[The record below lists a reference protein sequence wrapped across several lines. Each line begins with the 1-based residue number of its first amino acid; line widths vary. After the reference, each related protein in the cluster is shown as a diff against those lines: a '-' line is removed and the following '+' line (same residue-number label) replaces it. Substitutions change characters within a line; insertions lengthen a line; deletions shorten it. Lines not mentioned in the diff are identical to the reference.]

1 MRRPR
6 ILATALAALAILLP
20 VTACGSSSPS
30 SSGEGGAEPAK
41 VRFGY
46 IADFSGA
53 AVLAAADKHGLW
65 AKHGLEPE
73 LKVFTNGPLQI
84 QALGSGDIDFGYIG
98 SGATWLP
105 ASGKA
110 KIIAPNMLG
119 MADRVIVHPGSGISS
134 VADLKGKKIGVPE
147 GTSGDMI
154 LELALKKAGLTG
166 KDVQKVNMDP
176 STVVTAFSGKQI
188 DAAAIWYPLIDTIKK
203 NVPDLVELTKSE
215 DYYPEL
221 SFPSSFVARNEL
233 VAEDAATVTKVLR
246 VLQEGNDW
254 VAGNT
259 AEAETL
265 TATFLKA
272 PAEQFKGASS
282 VTKILPTAELRQLA
296 QDGSAAGWY
305 KGLADI
311 FVTMGKLTE
320 SPDPAT
326 YFTADLY
333 ASAGAS

>member
-6 ILATALAALAILLP
+6 RLVAALTAALALLLP
-20 VTACGSSSPS
+20 VTACGSSDD
-30 SSGEGGAEPAK
+30 GTGAKK
-41 VRFGY
+41 VQFGY

-53 AVLAAADKHGLW
+53 AVLAAADKQGLW
-65 AKHGLEPE
+65 AKHGLEPD

-84 QALGSGDIDFGYIG
+84 QALGSGDLDFGYIG
-98 SGATWLP
+98 SGAAWLP

-110 KIIAPNMLG
+110 TIIAPNMLG
-119 MADRVIVHPGSGISS
+119 QADRIITHAGSGITS
-134 VADLKGKKIGVPE
+134 VAGLKGKKIGVPE

-154 LELALKKAGLTG
+154 LQLALKQAGLTP
-166 KDVQKVNMDP
+166 KDVEKINMDP
-176 STVVTAFSGKQI
+176 STVVTAFSAKQI

-203 NVPDLVELTKSE
+203 NAPDLVELTKSE
-215 DYYPEL
+215 DYYPAL

-233 VAEDAATVTKVLR
+233 VKDDQVTVTKVLK
-246 VLQEGNDW
+246 VIQEANDW
-254 VAGNT
+254 VAAHT

-282 VTKILPTAELRQLA
+282 VTKILSTAELVKLTE
-296 QDGSAAGWY
+296 DGSVAGWY

-311 FVTMGKLTE
+311 FVTMGKLPE

-326 YFTADLY
+326 YYTADLY
-333 ASAGAS
+333 KAAASG

>member
-6 ILATALAALAILLP
+6 ILAAALAALAILLP
-20 VTACGSSSPS
+20 VTACGSSSE
-30 SSGEGGAEPAK
+30 EGGAEPAK

-46 IADFSGA
+46 IADFAGA
-53 AVLAAADKHGLW
+53 AVLAAADKQGLW
-65 AKHGLEPE
+65 ARHGLEPE

-134 VADLKGKKIGVPE
+134 IADLKGKKIGVPE

-154 LELALKKAGLTG
+154 LELALKEAGLTG
-166 KDVQKVNMDP
+166 KDVEKVNMDP

-215 DYYPEL
+215 DYYPAL

-233 VAEDAATVTKVLR
+233 VGEDAATVTKVLK

-254 VAGNT
+254 VAANT
-259 AEAETL
+259 AEAEAL

-272 PAEQFKGASS
+272 PAEQFKGASA
-282 VTKILPTAELRQLA
+282 VTKIVPTAELRKMA
-296 QDGSAAGWY
+296 EDGTAAGWY

-333 ASAGAS
+333 ASAAAG

>member
-6 ILATALAALAILLP
+6 RLATVLTAVLALVLP
-20 VTACGSSSPS
+20 VAACGSSAD
-30 SSGEGGAEPAK
+30 GAGAEK

-53 AVLAAADKHGLW
+53 AVLAAADKQGLW

-98 SGATWLP
+98 SGAAWLP
-105 ASGKA
+105 ASGRA
-110 KIIAPNMLG
+110 RIIAPNMLG
-119 MADRVIVHPGSGISS
+119 QADRVITHADSGITS
-134 VADLKGKKIGVPE
+134 VAGLKGRRIGVPE

-166 KDVQKVNMDP
+166 KDVEKVNMDP
-176 STVVTAFSGKQI
+176 STVVTAFSSGQI
-188 DAAAIWYPLIDTIKK
+188 DAAAIWYPLIDTIRK
-203 NVPDLVELTKSE
+203 NAPDLVELTKSE

-221 SFPSSFVARNEL
+221 SFPSSFVARNDL
-233 VAEDAATVTKVLR
+233 VKDGPATVTKVLK
-246 VLQEGNDW
+246 VIQEANDW
-254 VAGNT
+254 VAAHT
-259 AEAETL
+259 AEAEQL
-265 TATFLKA
+265 TAAFVKA
-272 PAEQFKGASS
+272 PAEQFKGASA
-282 VTKILPTAELRQLA
+282 VTKILPTAELARLTE
-296 QDGSAAGWY
+296 DGSVAGWY

-326 YFTADLY
+326 YYTADLY
-333 ASAGAS
+333 RSAASG

>member
-1 MRRPR
+1 MRLPR
-6 ILATALAALAILLP
+6 RLAAFTAALALVLP
-20 VTACGSSSPS
+20 VAACGSSS
-30 SSGEGGAEPAK
+30 EDGART

-46 IADFSGA
+46 IADFAGA
-53 AVLAAADKHGLW
+53 AVLAAADKQGLW

-119 MADRVIVHPGSGISS
+119 QADRLITHADSGVTS
-134 VADLKGKKIGVPE
+134 VAGLKGKKIGVPE

-154 LELALKKAGLTG
+154 LELALKEAGLTG

-176 STVVTAFSGKQI
+176 STVVSAFSAKQI

-203 NVPDLVELTKSE
+203 NVPDLIELTKSE
-215 DYYPEL
+215 DYYPKL

-233 VAEDAATVTKVLR
+233 VAEDAATVTKVLK
-246 VLQEGNDW
+246 VLREGNDW
-254 VAGNT
+254 VAANT

-272 PAEQFKGASS
+272 PAEQFKGASA
-282 VTKILPTAELRQLA
+282 VTRIVPTAELDKLTA
-296 QDGSAAGWY
+296 DGSVAGWY

-311 FVTMGKLTE
+311 FVTMGKLPQ

-333 ASAGAS
+333 KGAAN

>member
-6 ILATALAALAILLP
+6 TLVSALAALAVLLP
-20 VTACGSSSPS
+20 AAACGSSS
-30 SSGEGGAEPAK
+30 EGGSEAK
-41 VRFGY
+41 SVRFGY

-53 AVLAAADKHGLW
+53 AALAAADKQGLW
-65 AKHGLEPE
+65 AKQGLEPD

-84 QALGSGDIDFGYIG
+84 QALGSGDLDFGYIG
-98 SGATWLP
+98 SGATWLA

-119 MADRVIVHPGSGISS
+119 QADRVITYPGSGVTSIKE
-134 VADLKGKKIGVPE
+134 LKGKKVGVPE

-154 LELALKKAGLTG
+154 LELALKEAGLSG

-176 STVVTAFSGKQI
+176 STVVTAFSAKQI

-215 DYYPEL
+215 DYYPKL

-233 VAEDAATVTKVLR
+233 VADDAATVTKVVK
-246 VLQEGNDW
+246 VLQEANDW
-254 VAGNT
+254 VAGHA

-272 PAEQFKGASS
+272 PPQQFKGASA
-282 VTKILPTAELRQLA
+282 VTKILPTPELVKLA
-296 QDGSAAGWY
+296 KDGTAGGWY
-305 KGLADI
+305 KGLADL
-311 FVTMGKLTE
+311 FVTMGKLQD
-320 SPDPAT
+320 SPDPST

-333 ASAGAS
+333 ASASAG

>member
-6 ILATALAALAILLP
+6 ILASALVALAVLPLA
-20 VTACGSSSPS
+20 AGCGTSD
-30 SSGEGGAEPAK
+30 GDGDGAKK

-46 IADFSGA
+46 IADFAGA
-53 AVLAAADKHGLW
+53 AVLAAADQQDLW

-73 LKVFTNGPLQI
+73 LKVFTNGPVQI
-84 QALGSGDIDFGYIG
+84 QALGAGDIDFGYIG
-98 SGATWLP
+98 SGATWLA

-119 MADRVIVHPGSGISS
+119 QADRVITHPGTGISS
-134 VADLKGKKIGVPE
+134 IADLKGKKVGVPE

-154 LELALKKAGLTG
+154 LELALKEAGLSG

-203 NVPDLVELTKSE
+203 NVPDTVELTKSE
-215 DYYPEL
+215 DYYPKL

-233 VAEDAATVTKVLR
+233 VAEDPETVTKVLK

-254 VAGNT
+254 VAAHRG
-259 AEAETL
+259 EAETL
-265 TATFLKA
+265 TATFLKV
-272 PAEQFKGASS
+272 PAEQFKGASA
-282 VTKILPTAELRQLA
+282 VTKVVPTSELKQLVA
-296 QDGSAAGWY
+296 DGSVAGWY
-305 KGLADI
+305 KGLADL
-311 FVTMGKLTE
+311 FVTMGKLPT

-326 YFTADLY
+326 YLAADLY
-333 ASAGAS
+333 QAAAG

>member
-6 ILATALAALAILLP
+6 ILVSALAALTVLLP
-20 VTACGSSSPS
+20 LTACGSSSDS
-30 SSGEGGAEPAK
+30 SSGEAK
-41 VRFGY
+41 SVRFGY

-53 AVLAAADKHGLW
+53 AVLAAADKQGLW
-65 AKHGLEPE
+65 AEQGLEPE

-119 MADRVIVHPGSGISS
+119 QADRVITYPDSGVSS
-134 VADLKGKKIGVPE
+134 VKDLKGKKVGVPE

-154 LELALKKAGLTG
+154 LELALKEAGLSG

-176 STVVTAFSGKQI
+176 STVVTAFSAKQI

-203 NVPDLVELTKSE
+203 NVPGLVELTKSE
-215 DYYPEL
+215 DYYPRL

-233 VAEDAATVTKVLR
+233 VAEDAATVTKVVK
-246 VLQEGNDW
+246 VLQEANDW
-254 VAGNT
+254 VAAHP

-265 TATFLKA
+265 TASFLKA
-272 PAEQFKGASS
+272 PEQQFKGASG
-282 VTKILPTAELRQLA
+282 VTKILPTAELVKLA
-296 QDGSAAGWY
+296 KDGSVNGWY
-305 KGLADI
+305 KGLADL
-311 FVTMGKLTE
+311 FVTMGKLTT
-320 SPDPAT
+320 SPDPST

-333 ASAGAS
+333 ASAAAG

>member
-6 ILATALAALAILLP
+6 RLAAAFTAALALLISA
-20 VTACGSSSPS
+20 ACGSS
-30 SSGEGGAEPAK
+30 GNGTGAAEPK
-41 VRFGY
+41 TVRFGY
-46 IADFSGA
+46 IADFAGA
-53 AVLAAADKHGLW
+53 AVLATADKQGLW
-65 AKHGLEPE
+65 AKHGLKPD

-119 MADRVIVHPGSGISS
+119 QADRIVTHADSGITS
-134 VADLKGKKIGVPE
+134 VAALKGKKIGVPE

-154 LELALKKAGLTG
+154 LQLALKEAGLTV

-176 STVVTAFSGKQI
+176 STVVTAFSAKQI

-203 NVPDLVELTKSE
+203 NAPGLVELTKSE
-215 DYYPEL
+215 DYYPRL

-233 VAEDAATVTKVLR
+233 VADDTATVTKVLK
-246 VLQEGNDW
+246 VIQEADDW
-254 VAGNT
+254 IAANT

-265 TATFLKA
+265 TATFLKV
-272 PAEQFKGASS
+272 PAEQFKGAAA
-282 VTKILPTAELRQLA
+282 VTKILPTAELVKLTE
-296 QDGSAAGWY
+296 DGSVAGWY

-311 FVTMGKLTE
+311 FVAMGKLPQ

-333 ASAGAS
+333 KSARSG

>member
-1 MRRPR
+1 MRLPR
-6 ILATALAALAILLP
+6 RLAAFTAALALVLP
-20 VTACGSSSPS
+20 VAACGSSS
-30 SSGEGGAEPAK
+30 SGDGTK
-41 VRFGY
+41 TVKFGY
-46 IADFSGA
+46 IADFAGA
-53 AVLAAADKHGLW
+53 AVLAAADKQGLW

-110 KIIAPNMLG
+110 KIVAPNMLG
-119 MADRVIVHPGSGISS
+119 QADRLITHSDSGITT
-134 VADLKGKKIGVPE
+134 VAGLKGKKIGVPE

-154 LELALKKAGLTG
+154 LELALKEAGLTG

-176 STVVTAFSGKQI
+176 STVVTAFSAKQI

-215 DYYPEL
+215 DYYPKL

-233 VAEDAATVTKVLR
+233 VAEDAATVTKVLK
-246 VLQEGNDW
+246 VLREGNDW
-254 VAGNT
+254 VAANT

-272 PAEQFKGASS
+272 PAEQFKGASA
-282 VTKILPTAELRQLA
+282 VTKIVPTAELDKLTK
-296 QDGSAAGWY
+296 DGSVANWY

-311 FVTMGKLTE
+311 FVTMGKLPE

-333 ASAGAS
+333 QAAGGAI